1 MYFYIFPSVCLFVFL
16 CRTLFMSV
24 CLYGCL
30 YGCLYVGMSACL
42 PADMSVCLPVL
53 SYCRS
58 IYLSIHSSTR
68 LSCCLSIVNKYCKQA
83 VISRIEKKIAK
94 TRICESLLWGFFVHV
109 FYFWSRSRPRSRFIF
124 SWKTIDHLWHS
135 LRKVPKFRGFLCTF
149 APETFSFSRSIP
161 TNSTGKI
168 TKQTFNIYLLKLGP
182 HFKNFLLAGGALAGA
197 CGGLYSIECPR
208 IGRKKTIS

>member
-16 CRTLFMSV
+16 CQTLFMSV

-68 LSCCLSIVNKYCKQA
+68 LSCCSSIVNKYCKQA
-83 VISRIEKKIAK
+83 VISRIEKKSPKREFASHF
-94 TRICESLLWGFFVHV
+94 CEFFLYM
-109 FYFWSRSRPRSRFIF
+109 FFTSGQGQGQGQGLF
-124 SWKTIDHLWHS
+124 SH
-135 LRKVPKFRGFLCTF
+135 
-149 APETFSFSRSIP
+149 
-161 TNSTGKI
+161 GK
-168 TKQTFNIYLLKLGP
+168 Q
-182 HFKNFLLAGGALAGA
+182 
-197 CGGLYSIECPR
+197 
-208 IGRKKTIS
+208 